1 MLRASRERGR
11 HALAESIKL
20 YGFGDVDR
28 SGKVRWVAA
37 ELGLGVEEQPVEPG
51 ANRRPPYTDLNPLA
65 QIPTAEFRGETL
77 IESTAICHTV
87 AEAFDEP
94 KLWVGPREPSRSA
107 YLFWL
112 AAFGENLEGRLVECA
127 VSRAGILGPEYFA
140 LHEKTL
146 RFKLRV
152 LAEKLPAEGYLC
164 GERFTVADVLA
175 GYSLRLAIQSGLIE
189 RAQVEPYFGRLV
201 AREAAKASRIFASL

>member
-1 MLRASRERGR
+1 MAD
-11 HALAESIKL
+11 SIKL

-37 ELGLGVEEQPVEPG
+37 ELGLAVDEMPVKPG
-51 ANRRPPYTDLNPLA
+51 ANRRAPYTDLNPLA
-65 QIPTAEFRGETL
+65 QIPTVEFHGETL

-94 KLWVGPREPSRSA
+94 KLWIGPREPGRTT

-112 AAFGENLEGRLVECA
+112 AAFGENVEGRLVECA

-146 RFKLRV
+146 RFKLGV
-152 LAEKLPAEGYLC
+152 LAKKLPAEGYLC
-164 GERFTVADVLA
+164 GEQFTVADVLA
-175 GYSLRLAIQSGLIE
+175 GYSLRLAVQTDLIE
-189 RAQVEPYFGRLV
+189 REKVEPYFGRLV
-201 AREAAKASRIFASL
+201 AREGAKTSRIFASLKGVSG